1 MAPEIDEEQVAR
13 SRISQRPSR
22 GNGASQKESSTM
34 DSRAWLV
41 MVGFYL
47 LRALQDALP
56 GKRRPKEAT
65 ATRSHPAPIVQ
76 LKPLTQ
82 PK

>member
-1 MAPEIDEEQVAR
+1 
-13 SRISQRPSR
+13 
-22 GNGASQKESSTM
+22 M